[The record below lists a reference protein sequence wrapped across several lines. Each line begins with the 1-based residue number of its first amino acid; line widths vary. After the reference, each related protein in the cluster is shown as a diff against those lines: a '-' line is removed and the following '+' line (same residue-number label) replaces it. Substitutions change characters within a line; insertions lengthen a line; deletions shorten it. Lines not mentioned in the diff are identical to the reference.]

1 MSKNIYAFLVTILL
15 LFQNCSGQKTD
26 TKFYDKDFKWSIQIP
41 KDFTKVSAKEWAE
54 KQQKGENA
62 LEKTTGEEV
71 INEAKTI
78 FVFKTDD
85 MNYFEANYQPFDV
98 DIDGDYRENNRN
110 VNHAL
115 YQTFKDNIP
124 NARIDTLSSTEKVDN
139 LFFYKRETK
148 IYLPNN
154 QILDIIMYNRLFDKK
169 EFTVNI
175 MFMDPKRGK
184 EMIDAWKNS
193 KFEK

>member
-1 MSKNIYAFLVTILL
+1 MSTNIYAFLVTILL

-124 NARIDTLSSTEKVDN
+124 NARIDTLSSTEKIDN

>member
-1 MSKNIYAFLVTILL
+1 MSKNIYAFLAIILL

-54 KQQKGENA
+54 KQQRGENA
-62 LEKTTGEEV
+62 LEKTTGEAV

-85 MNYFEANYQPFDV
+85 MNYFEANYQPFDIN
-98 DIDGDYRENNRN
+98 IDGDYRENNRN

-115 YQTFKDNIP
+115 YQTFRDNMP
-124 NARIDTLSSTEKVDN
+124 NARIDTLSSTEKIDS
-139 LFFYKRETK
+139 LFFYKYETK

-154 QILDIIMYNRLFDKK
+154 QILDIIMYSKLFDKK

-175 MFMDPKRGK
+175 MFADPKRGK
-184 EMIDAWKNS
+184 EMVEAWKNS

>member
-1 MSKNIYAFLVTILL
+1 MSRNIYAFLAIILL
-15 LFQNCSGQKTD
+15 LFQNCSGQNTD

-41 KDFTKVSAKEWAE
+41 KDFTKVSAKEWTE
-54 KQQKGENA
+54 KQQIGENA

-85 MNYFEANYQPFDV
+85 MNYFEANYQPFDIN
-98 DIDGDYRENNRN
+98 IDGDYRENNRN

-115 YQTFKDNIP
+115 YQTFKDNMP
-124 NARIDTLSSTEKVDN
+124 NARIDTLSSTEKIDS
-139 LFFYKRETK
+139 LFFYKHETK
-148 IYLPNN
+148 IYLPNS
-154 QILDIIMYNRLFDKK
+154 QILDIIMYSKLFDKK

-175 MFMDPKRGK
+175 MFADPKRGK

>member
-1 MSKNIYAFLVTILL
+1 MSRNIYAFLVTILL

-41 KDFTKVSAKEWAE
+41 KDFAKVSAKEWAE
-54 KQQKGENA
+54 KQQSGENA

-85 MNYFEANYQPFDV
+85 MNYFEANYQPFDIN
-98 DIDGDYRENNRN
+98 IDGDYRENNRN

-115 YQTFKDNIP
+115 YQTFRDNMP
-124 NARIDTLSSTEKVDN
+124 NARIDTLSSTEKIDS
-139 LFFYKRETK
+139 LFFYKYETK

-154 QILDIIMYNRLFDKK
+154 QILDIIMYSKLFDKK

-175 MFMDPKRGK
+175 MFTDPKCGK

>member
-1 MSKNIYAFLVTILL
+1 MSRNIYAFLVTILL

-54 KQQKGENA
+54 KQQRGENA

-98 DIDGDYRENNRN
+98 NIDGDYSENNRN

-115 YQTFKDNIP
+115 YQTFKDNMP
-124 NARIDTLSSTEKVDN
+124 NARIDTLSSTEKIDS
-139 LFFYKRETK
+139 LFFYKHETK

-154 QILDIIMYNRLFDKK
+154 QILDIIMYSKLFDKK

-175 MFMDPKRGK
+175 MFADPKRGK